1 MEEGVFND
9 DFIDFL
15 VALND
20 CEVEYILVGG
30 YAVILH
36 GNSRTTGDID
46 IWVSPTEE
54 NFIRLLKAFNQFGLP
69 SVSLIKENFLDTKNY
84 EVFSYGRPPV
94 AIDIMTS
101 VKGLLFDESFKHS
114 KQFSVDNI
122 KINLVDYRDL
132 IAAKRASGRHKD
144 LDDIEKL
151 NKANNTEN

>member
-20 CEVEYILVGG
+20 FEVEYILVGG

-36 GNSRTTGDID
+36 GNARTTGDID
-46 IWVSPTEE
+46 VWVNPVEE
-54 NFIRLLKAFNQFGLP
+54 NFVKLLKAFIQFGLP
-69 SVSLIKENFLDTKNY
+69 SDSLSKEKFLDTKTY
-84 EVFSYGRPPV
+84 EVFSYGRPPI

-101 VKGLLFDESFKHS
+101 VKGLSFDESFKHS
-114 KQFSVDNI
+114 KQFPVGDI
-122 KINLVDYRDL
+122 KVNLIDYRDL
-132 IAAKRASGRHKD
+132 IATKQASGRHKD

-151 NKANNTEN
+151 NKANSPKN